1 MAFVAIDP
9 LNLIRIIPAEGKK
22 TETKPKQDSTRITPA
37 KIVPTRILAEGAVL
51 VALSG
56 ALHLVTFY
64 QAPLGGRVTAGAMI
78 PVLLFALRRGYVLGT
93 AAGAAYGLI
102 VMIEEPFLFHPVQ
115 VLLDYFIAFGILGV
129 AGFFRKAPLVG
140 VVVAMAGRFASHFAS
155 GVIFA
160 EIFIPEGADPVVFST
175 LYNGQYL
182 LPELVISAIIVQVL
196 VRLKT
201 LELYL

>member
-1 MAFVAIDP
+1 M
-9 LNLIRIIPAEGKK
+9 PAEGTKA
-22 TETKPKQDSTRITPA
+22 ETKPKQDSTRITPA

-93 AAGAAYGLI
+93 VAGAVYGLI
-102 VMIEEPFLFHPVQ
+102 VLFEEPFLFHPVQ

-129 AGFFRKAPLVG
+129 AGFFRKIPLVG
-140 VVVAMAGRFASHFAS
+140 ILVALAGRFASHFAS

-160 EIFIPEGADPVVFST
+160 EIFIPVGADPFVYSAI
-175 LYNGQYL
+175 YNGQYL
-182 LPELVISAIIVQVL
+182 IPELVISAIIVQAL
-196 VRLKT
+196 VRLKA

>member
-1 MAFVAIDP
+1 M
-9 LNLIRIIPAEGKK
+9 
-22 TETKPKQDSTRITPA
+22 ETQPKQDSTRINPTR
-37 KIVPTRILAEGAVL
+37 IVPTRILAEGAVL

-56 ALHLVTFY
+56 ALHFVTFY

-93 AAGAAYGLI
+93 VAGAVYGLI
-102 VMIEEPFLFHPVQ
+102 VLIEEPFLFHPVQ

-129 AGFFRKAPLVG
+129 AGFFRKIPLVG
-140 VVVAMAGRFASHFAS
+140 ILVALAGRFASHFAS

-160 EIFIPEGADPVVFST
+160 EIFIPAGANPFVYSAI
-175 LYNGQYL
+175 YNGQYL
-182 LPELVISAIIVQVL
+182 IPELVISAIIVQAL
-196 VRLKT
+196 VRLKA

>member
-1 MAFVAIDP
+1 M
-9 LNLIRIIPAEGKK
+9 PAEGTKA
-22 TETKPKQDSTRITPA
+22 ETKPKQDSTRITPA

-93 AAGAAYGLI
+93 VAGAVYGLI
-102 VMIEEPFLFHPVQ
+102 VLFEEPFLFHPVQ

-129 AGFFRKAPLVG
+129 AGFFRKIPLVG
-140 VVVAMAGRFASHFAS
+140 ILVALAGRFASHFAS

-160 EIFIPEGADPVVFST
+160 EIFIPAGADPFVYSAI
-175 LYNGQYL
+175 YNGQYL
-182 LPELVISAIIVQVL
+182 IPELVISAIIVQAL
-196 VRLKT
+196 VRLKA

>member
-1 MAFVAIDP
+1 M
-9 LNLIRIIPAEGKK
+9 
-22 TETKPKQDSTRITPA
+22 ETQPKQDSTRITPA

-56 ALHLVTFY
+56 VLHIPTFY

-78 PVLLFALRRGYVLGT
+78 PILLFGLRRGYVLGT
-93 AAGAAYGLI
+93 VAGAVYGLI
-102 VMIEEPFLFHPVQ
+102 VLIEEPFLFHPVQ

-129 AGFFRKAPLVG
+129 AGFFKKIPLAG
-140 VVVAMAGRFASHFAS
+140 VAVALAGRFASHFAS

-160 EIFIPEGADPVVFST
+160 EIFIPVGVDPFVYSAI
-175 LYNGQYL
+175 YNGQYL
-182 LPELVISAIIVQVL
+182 IPELIITAIIVQVL
-196 VRLKT
+196 VRLKA